1 MSTGLALDRLRT
13 FRRRLW
19 RDTVRRRLAE
29 VPLLVPT
36 AAAAGHA
43 WGGWGPAAVTGG
55 AMLVMLAASVAAEY
69 VSLCGA
75 FGPEH
80 GVRTPPRW
88 TALAAWAKSLPVV
101 AGLAACG
108 YLALGWSGAVG
119 LAIVALAVFG
129 MAARA
134 DWQIYRDAAATAL
147 TAPTPAQPQK
157 AEPGAAPDPAA

>member
-1 MSTGLALDRLRT
+1 MSTVAAMDRLRT

-19 RDTVRRRLAE
+19 RDTVRRLLAE
-29 VPLLVPT
+29 VPLLVPV

-55 AMLVMLAASVAAEY
+55 AMLVMLAASAVAEY
-69 VSLCGA
+69 VSLCGT

-108 YLALGWSGAVG
+108 YLALGWGGAVG
-119 LAIVALAVFG
+119 FAFVALAVFG
-129 MAARA
+129 VAARA
-134 DWQIYRDAAATAL
+134 DWQIYRDAAVAARP
-147 TAPTPAQPQK
+147 APTPAQPQN
-157 AEPGAAPDPAA
+157 AEPGAAADT